1 MYAQSL
7 PVIKH
12 MSLTSQTTV
21 IEKMITH
28 DPDHRP
34 TANHILESRWF
45 DDLKKSVQEDP
56 GCVPSM

>member
-1 MYAQSL
+1 MHAQSL
-7 PVIKH
+7 LATQH

-21 IEKMITH
+21 IQKMMTH

-45 DDLKKSVQEDP
+45 DDLKKSVQENP
-56 GCVPSM
+56 GHVPSM

>member
-1 MYAQSL
+1 MHAQSL

-12 MSLTSQTTV
+12 IPLTSQTTV
-21 IEKMITH
+21 IQRMMIH

-56 GCVPSM
+56 GRVPSM